1 LRHVGILGRGREK
14 MRRMASA
21 APPSLS
27 LAERMPPRRMFFSLD
42 GRISRRDFW
51 LYGVLALLGLAV
63 LGHALLGIARVR
75 ADTAERI
82 VNVLLVW
89 PAMAVSVK
97 RWHDRDKSGW
107 WVLINLV
114 PVIGW
119 LWALID
125 NGLLRGTPGPNR
137 YGDDPLADRWDQ

>member
-1 LRHVGILGRGREK
+1 
-14 MRRMASA
+14 MASA
-21 APPSLS
+21 APRPLS

-42 GRISRRDFW
+42 GRISRREFW
-51 LYGVLALLGLAV
+51 LYGVLALLGLAL

-82 VNVLLVW
+82 VNLLLVW
-89 PAMAVSVK
+89 PALAVSVK

-107 WVLINLV
+107 WVLINLL

-137 YGDDPLADRWDQ
+137 YGEDPLAEGRDQ